1 MDNIEAGGKQFVHC
15 REVVRSSECP
25 LSEVPLYSKCLYL
38 YSQTKFGEIKRNLLF
53 QATIKCLETPEERFE
68 RDSRV
73 YNIQAVS
80 FTPAELVE
88 EMKKHLSNFVSPR

>member
-1 MDNIEAGGKQFVHC
+1 MHITQDDEYLPVTQACSAKLLFRDNIVICFHNKVF
-15 REVVRSSECP
+15 
-25 LSEVPLYSKCLYL
+25 
-38 YSQTKFGEIKRNLLF
+38 
-53 QATIKCLETPEERFE
+53 EERFE

-88 EMKKHLSNFVSPR
+88 EMRKHLSNFVVEYHPDERQAIGGCGFDN